1 MAEVRGV
8 LGAVD
13 AADLG
18 LVLPHEHLFNDLSS
32 AVAEP
37 AYAST
42 QRLVEAEVGPDWQFL
57 LRQDPYCCADNVA
70 AKDHESV
77 VREVAAF
84 AAAGGGTVVDATG
97 SAAIGRDPR
106 ALAAV
111 AEATGVNVIMGTGAY
126 LEKFEGE
133 RITAVTVEAQTSR
146 ILSELDEGV
155 GETGIRAGVI
165 GEVGVSPLF
174 TDGERASLRAAAL
187 AQAARPA
194 VGLNIHLPGWQR
206 RGHEVLDLVLEECG
220 AVPSKVALA
229 HSDPSGDDPGYQ
241 RGLLERGVLLE
252 FDMIGLDISF
262 PGEGVAPTVSQTARA
277 VARWVHEGFGEQIM
291 LSHDLF
297 LKQMWTHNGGNGLV
311 FVPTIFADLLE
322 SEGVPADAVARL
334 LRDVPARWLTA

>member
-37 AYAST
+37 SYAAT
-42 QRLVEAEVGPDWQFL
+42 RRLVEAEVGPGLQFL
-57 LRQDPYCCADNVA
+57 LRQDPYCCNDNVA
-70 AKDHESV
+70 AKDHASV
-77 VREVAAF
+77 VREVTAF

-97 SAAIGRDPR
+97 SAAIGRDPL

-111 AEATGVNVIMGTGAY
+111 AEATGLTVVMGTGAY

-133 RITAVTVEAQTSR
+133 RITAVTVDAQTEH
-146 ILSELDEGV
+146 ILAELDEGV
-155 GETGIRAGVI
+155 GDTGIRAGVI
-165 GEVGVSPLF
+165 GEVGVSPFF

-187 AQAARPA
+187 AQAERPA
-194 VGLNIHLPGWQR
+194 VGLNIHMPGWQR

-220 AVPSKVALA
+220 ALPAKVALA

-277 VARWVHEGFGEQIM
+277 VARWVHEGFGDQIM

-322 SEGVPADAVARL
+322 AEGVAAEAVNRL
-334 LRDVPARWLTA
+334 MRDVPARWLTA